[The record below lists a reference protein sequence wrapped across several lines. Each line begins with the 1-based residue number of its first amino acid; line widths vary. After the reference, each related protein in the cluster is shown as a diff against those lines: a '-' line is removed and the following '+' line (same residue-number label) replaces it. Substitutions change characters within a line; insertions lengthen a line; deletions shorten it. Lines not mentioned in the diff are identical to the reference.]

1 MKPSDLQ
8 FQQPNDSDLLAAKLA
23 RDMLECVS
31 DIYHNASEDERLEMT
46 LQYGSV
52 VHRLQRVVAKA
63 ARRLHRQ
70 SAS

>member
-8 FQQPNDSDLLAAKLA
+8 FQQPNDSNLLAVELA

-46 LQYGSV
+46 LQYGPV
-52 VHRLQRVVAKA
+52 MHRLQRVVAKA
-63 ARRLHRQ
+63 ARRQRRQ
-70 SAS
+70 RT